1 MNMKK
6 YPSNKLVKT
15 AVVFSM
21 MMPVSYFINDSVIY
35 AKENTVKVQKAVEQ
49 QIAPFWNRNKD
60 YPGGSYV
67 TYEGKVY
74 HSQYWINAGTLPPQ
88 QYSGWELYTGSEYI
102 PDTSDPNDLFGEGI
116 TWPNHVFAPY
126 VDNGMNPQNLLK
138 YAQETG
144 TRFFTLSFVVADK
157 NGNPV
162 WGGSHSPI
170 GDGNV
175 DDQIKQ
181 IRKMGG
187 DVKVSFGGANAGNTP
202 GLGAD
207 VAAAITDV
215 NQLKDAYKKVINTL
229 HLTHI
234 DFDIEGALVSHSE
247 SIERRSKAIALL
259 QKELKA
265 EGKGVKIGY
274 TLPVMPYGLTNDG
287 LNVIQSALNN
297 NVELNSINIMTMDYG
312 QQNQQMGQA
321 AIGAINS
328 LHSQLKILYKDTIK
342 DSDIW
347 TKIAVTPMI
356 GKNDTQNE
364 TFTLNN
370 AKELFQFAKEKGI
383 GEISMWS
390 VYRDKKSTESWQIG
404 QATGDASGLPDVEDG
419 AFSKMFSLF
428 NSDNEIDVIAP
439 TVPGN
444 LRSSNQTTA
453 TIELKWDASTD
464 NIGVKEYEIY
474 RDGTKVGKTSAAR
487 YEDTGL
493 KANTKYSYTIK
504 AVDAAGN
511 KSENS
516 NQVSVITKSEDQ
528 NQVPPTAPTGLQAT
542 EVSTSG
548 LNLMWGKPTSNIGVK
563 EYEIY
568 RNGTKIGT
576 STSTQYTDEGLKANT
591 EYRYVIKAVDVQG
604 KVSAASNEIK
614 VTTKDG
620 SSSEYKKWDPYAAYK
635 KDDRVEYQ
643 GKIYE
648 AVQSY
653 QGNGDST
660 WINALSLWKV
670 I

>member
-1 MNMKK
+1 K
-6 YPSNKLVKT
+6 YPFNTIAKT
-15 AVVFSM
+15 AVAFSM
-21 MMPVSYFINDSVIY
+21 LLPVSQTISHSFVY
-35 AKENTVKVQKAVEQ
+35 AQENVTNSQQVEEKQ
-49 QIAPFWNRNKD
+49 VAPFWNKNKD
-60 YPGGSYV
+60 YPGGTYV

-74 HSQYWINAGTLPPQ
+74 HSLYWVNAGTLPTQ
-88 QYSGWELYTGSEYI
+88 QFSGWELYTGIEYI

-116 TWPNHVFAPY
+116 TWPHQVFAPY

-144 TRFFTLSFVVADK
+144 TKFFTLSFVVADK

-162 WGGSHSPI
+162 WGGSHAPI

-175 DDQIKQ
+175 DEQIKQ

-207 VAAAITDV
+207 IAAAITDV

-234 DFDIEGALVSHSE
+234 DFDIEGALVAHPE

-265 EGKGVKIGY
+265 EGNDVKIGY

-287 LNVIQSALNN
+287 INVIQSALNN
-297 NVELNSINIMTMDYG
+297 NIELNSINIMTMDYG

-321 AIGAINS
+321 AIDASNS
-328 LHSQLKILYKDTIK
+328 LHSQLKDLYKGTIK

-347 TKIAVTPMI
+347 GKIAVTPMI

-370 AKELFQFAKEKGI
+370 AQELLKFAKEKGL

-390 VYRDKKSTESWQIG
+390 VYRDKKATESWQIG
-404 QATGDASGLPDVEDG
+404 QATGDASGLPNVEDG
-419 AFSKMFSLF
+419 AFSKLFSNF
-428 NSDNEIDVIAP
+428 DSNAEIDVEAP
-439 TVPGN
+439 TAPAN
-444 LRSSNQTTA
+444 LRSSNQTT
-453 TIELKWDASTD
+453 TTVELKWDASKD
-464 NIGVKEYEIY
+464 NVGVKEYEIF
-474 RDGTKVGKTSAAR
+474 RDGTKVGTTSTTS

-504 AVDAAGN
+504 AMDAAGN
-511 KSENS
+511 RSENS
-516 NQVSVITKSEDQ
+516 NQVNVTTKKEDQ

-542 EVSTSG
+542 EINTNSV
-548 LNLMWGKPTSNIGVK
+548 NLMWGKSTSIMGIK
-563 EYEIY
+563 EYEVY
-568 RNGTKIGT
+568 RNGTKI
-576 STSTQYTDEGLKANT
+576 STSTLNQYTDKNLKANT
-591 EYRYVIKAVDVQG
+591 EYKYVVKAVDIQG
-604 KVSAASNEIK
+604 KVSDASNEVK
-614 VTTKDG
+614 VKTKDN
-620 SSSEYKKWDPYAAYK
+620 STSQYKTWDPYASYK
-635 KDDRVEYQ
+635 KGDRVEYQ

-648 AVQSY
+648 AVQNY
-653 QGNGDST
+653 QGYGDPN
-660 WINALSLWKV
+660 WISSLSLWKEV
-670 I
+670 K